1 MGQALTDKGDD
12 GIDHMDEA
20 RLRGR
25 LMQHGDGYIH
35 DPWAVRRI
43 ARHADNGGPGLRHA
57 HHDFA
62 DGFAGIF
69 VRLPKQKARSVDDMF
84 GKGILDHGQVFLIAV
99 RFGLIK
105 NLAHEVQAGIRP
117 HPTQNTYGP
126 GIRFHCVA
134 LQRLNLAARQFS

>member
-105 NLAHEVQAGIRP
+105 NLAHEV
-117 HPTQNTYGP
+117 
-126 GIRFHCVA
+126 
-134 LQRLNLAARQFS
+134 